1 MNTELDILLENLQN
15 VMIENVTDVE
25 DDNSPMS
32 EEAFEV
38 LCAVA
43 EGCGDP
49 QFLSMMINSGISEI
63 RKNPEIALEGATKE
77 SIKTLFSAELR
88 DTKAELKEGIALAK
102 KNDKKGEAIAKIK
115 SARSK
120 FVAVHDNLASVK
132 QGPVSMITASY
143 ASLVISPIAA
153 FKNIDDLSPKSKA
166 IIIGHGVGTAV
177 SSLLAL
183 IPGVGQLASL
193 IGAITDIG
201 VMVSNKYTKEKKDPD
216 KESSED
222 NEMKNKAGFWNQCQR
237 QMMFILKEYV
247 RACDALI
254 TDIKNK

>member
-88 DTKAELKEGIALAK
+88 DAKAELKEGIALAK

-193 IGAITDIG
+193 IGAITGIG

-216 KESSED
+216 KELSEN
-222 NEMKNKAGFWNQCQR
+222 NEMKNKAGFWNRCQR